1 MKRKKARLR
10 WIAWTLLLILCMN
23 SVGTTALAADIST
36 VKTENRM
43 KSVPQEEISLTEEHL
58 SGEEALAEKELMQQ
72 EETPTTE
79 EGIPGG
85 ESSLEEGTIP
95 EEVIPEGESTPE
107 KEDLP
112 EEGSVP
118 EKEEVPE
125 EESIPEKEE
134 LPEEESIP
142 EKETDP
148 KKENIPEAAAPETEK
163 SSEQQEEKEE
173 VSKLQE
179 IAQGFDI
186 DFYII
191 IGGEKVKLQNN
202 GITGIATWKDG
213 RTTYHGIS
221 VDDLVSVY
229 EEFGFTRGNDGQN
242 PDAYHKFVSAYR
254 GKKGIEYGTVHEDT
268 DSGKTYVSYNDGEN
282 QQGVPVDVYYLP
294 NGKGGYL
301 TLEKAVKKDNS
312 FYSMEVSGEGQDRIR
327 YALTGTTMEMTVS
340 DFNPESA
347 EQTDRIEWTCIG
359 ADDTVI
365 DGTVEAGNQT
375 KFTIGNISQSYVIQ
389 RADQTAFDLQFY
401 VYVDNEIRKL
411 PSDSLKKVYKWNRQG
426 RCFLSVSDLAEIY
439 KEYGLKETDKQFGK
453 FFPYAVRGEKTLAH
467 AAMETYKGKQYVSY
481 TLENQNTTVPTDVY
495 YMPKGADRSE
505 EVPENN
511 PEQLKQNRHSF
522 YSVTVIHP
530 DGSRTVTYHK
540 KDDDVTI
547 TVDPGETQASE
558 WLCVSEDEKK
568 TIQPV
573 KSDQG
578 LGFNIQRIEQ
588 PYTIACNTFA
598 PETLNIKFYTFVDY
612 ERYNVEQ
619 AEVPVLK
626 DTTSKPGT
634 TYYYISNEQ
643 LTKYLEKFHYD
654 GSIQN
659 GSRERFYYSK
669 RDYDSIHNAGKYTQN
684 GHDCIYIGKTGEPM
698 DVYYL
703 PDGEILPLLNVKTL
717 MEYHD
722 NRYNG
727 FYSVTVQDEDGQ
739 VYSPT
744 DLVNLPAMDFVAR
757 KTTLTRTV
765 STKPRVE
772 GQTKEVNWECRREDG
787 TLSGITGVKNEAD
800 HTMSF
805 TIQPEDAVR
814 PYVIVP
820 DNTEKPAETK
830 EANIS
835 FYVFIDGDY
844 KLVKNINAEQHYITK
859 ANSGRDSRYY
869 LRARKDD
876 TISQVYKEF
885 GFTPEKLEPG
895 ADGKEK
901 ILFGYATD
909 TRVFVQHP
917 YKDND
922 GTWYI
927 PVLKKGR
934 DVSVYYFS
942 QPNPLNPDKIEN
954 YFDRLT
960 GLSAQIG
967 VAGRHFDVEGSFHL
981 VEVMDPLN
989 LTKGQ
994 AVLRQYIAHGE
1005 HYSVEV
1011 PKKATLEG
1019 EYQGKNIIWSCTSD
1033 DKNVD
1038 DILPTPSGD
1047 DKLKFE
1053 WSSIVSSYKVV
1064 ADKPQD
1070 SNTVRVI
1077 YDTTRYM
1084 KKLPK
1089 EAKLTPQVGNKTRF
1103 TEDIPEGQDEEEYK
1117 VKSPYP
1123 LTYDHEDNDSKEL
1136 EQYEFDHWD
1145 YRDSKG
1151 RWQECDAGAKLS
1163 EIRKNAQEPIVFYAA
1178 WNKVS
1183 DRSRRQVQ
1191 FYICKSAMPEDGSVA
1206 LPSVNEDDYTSAV
1219 AVANCNIKA
1228 SILHDVPVL
1237 GNKNPTTWEHYANG
1251 HKRVMELLQG
1261 TRPDPGYIGN
1271 GDYIYKIDKI
1281 PSDEEVFQTIR
1292 ESGRTIRI
1300 GDKEIPSS
1308 KLDTE
1313 FFTIYWYSFKSEMSD
1328 GWHIDGRIVAKNG
1341 YLTVKKDFVGM
1352 PEEIEAIKKNY
1363 YIGID
1368 MDETFSDG
1376 TPQPPAFHQ
1385 HMKLVLPSEGGQTT
1399 DAKASAA
1406 EELPTE
1412 IVGTWDDKTHTS
1424 CTWIVKADP
1433 FWKYT
1438 LKEHN
1443 YKPDNPKVKF
1453 SGWYNVHNSHEQG
1466 ENVNS
1471 WELYPD
1477 SGIKFTGRG
1486 MGRGGESL
1494 TIELENRYQKPGVL
1508 TLNKFDASTG
1518 EGMEKITFDVSLD
1531 GAKKDSITTDKNGIA
1546 ELIIPLQDETGKN
1559 RTATETYLLRETN
1572 VPTGYVDTGDVQIT
1586 VEIANGAFKITEA
1599 KLVDRKAGENQEAVI
1614 APENG
1619 QIDGKAVLIPRGDT
1633 SLNIRNFS
1641 KTSSLHIKKMWEN
1654 KNDALTEKQVKIRLY
1669 RDGISTGQEF
1679 LLNEENG
1686 WEYTV
1691 DKVPLFLDKKP
1702 VEYKIE
1708 EVEIGK
1714 THYSPEF
1721 GDGFLYYE
1729 VIYPEIQYKDSTGQ
1743 LLSPKN
1749 ENEFQNI
1756 SKIELEVQNLHFNLA
1771 ERSFLKTDD
1780 LPRNRL
1786 AGAEFMFYEVP
1797 YKEGTSE
1804 YVDDTGYTVE
1814 YDEDSKNGE
1823 VVLKKD
1829 GKKCQPVN
1837 DRGYKTDEKGM
1848 LQLPKEMKKGR
1859 YWMVESTTPNKG
1871 ETGKTQYQD
1880 NMALYMVDVEDEI
1893 LFLYEKN
1900 PQTNI
1905 WKPLAD
1911 RHVVN
1916 HPHKGGVTVKISKEV
1931 TGPFGEHDKP
1941 FAMEILYWEDGMTM
1955 SKTVTASLKD
1965 GDAITLQHVEIGS
1978 ELEIREAVDTLKYDI
1993 SISQKNQDG
2002 SYLVETPALENKDQN
2017 IAVMTCEI
2025 TGMPGDV
2032 VELKVTN
2039 KNTEDATPDTGIHL
2053 DKNLYVWML
2062 ILISITVVLFF
2073 WRRKKNRIER
2083 E

>member
-1 MKRKKARLR
+1 MKKKKAWLR
-10 WIAWTLLLILCMN
+10 WIAWTLLVILCMN
-23 SVGTTALAADIST
+23 SVGTTALAADISIAET
-36 VKTENRM
+36 EKVKKSFSEEEIVSQEETHPAEESITGEE
-43 KSVPQEEISLTEEHL
+43 SVPQEEISLTEE
-58 SGEEALAEKELMQQ
+58 
-72 EETPTTE
+72 
-79 EGIPGG
+79 
-85 ESSLEEGTIP
+85 SSLEEGALSEKKP
-95 EEVIPEGESTPE
+95 ASQEETPLT
-107 KEDLP
+107 ED
-112 EEGSVP
+112 
-118 EKEEVPE
+118 
-125 EESIPEKEE
+125 SIPDGEILSER
-134 LPEEESIP
+134 
-142 EKETDP
+142 ETIL
-148 KKENIPEAAAPETEK
+148 KKEK
-163 SSEQQEEKEE
+163 LSEQQEEKQEL
-173 VSKLQE
+173 SKLQE
-179 IAQGFDI
+179 ITQGFDI

-191 IGGEKVKLQNN
+191 INGEKVKLQNN
-202 GITGIATWKDG
+202 GITSIATWKDG
-213 RTTYHGIS
+213 RTTYYGVSI
-221 VDDLVSVY
+221 DDLISVY
-229 EEFGFTRGNDGQN
+229 EEFGFTRGSNGQN
-242 PDAYHKFVSAYR
+242 PDATKKFVSAYR
-254 GKKGIEYGTVHEDT
+254 GKKEIGYGTVYEDV
-268 DSGKTYVSYNDGEN
+268 DSGKTYVSYNSGKD
-282 QQGVPVDVYYLP
+282 QQSAPVDVYYLP
-294 NGKGGYL
+294 NGIGIHL
-301 TLEKAVKKDNS
+301 TLEKAVKRDNS
-312 FYSMEVSGEGQDRIR
+312 FYSVEVKGEGQDQIC
-327 YALTGTTMEMTVS
+327 YALTGSAIEMRVS
-340 DFNPESA
+340 DFNPEWT
-347 EQTDRIEWTCIG
+347 EQTDRIEWTCVG
-359 ADDTVI
+359 ADDTVV
-365 DGTVEAGNQT
+365 DGVEAENQT

-389 RADQTAFDLQFY
+389 RADQTEFDIQFY

-411 PSDSLKKVYKWNRQG
+411 PSDSLKKVYKWNHQG
-426 RCFLSVSDLAEIY
+426 RSYLSVSDLAEIY
-439 KEYGLKETDKQFGK
+439 KEYGLKENEQQFGK
-453 FFPYAVRGEKTLAH
+453 NFPYAVRGEKTLAH
-467 AAMETYKGKQYVSY
+467 AAMATYKGKQYVSY
-481 TLENQNTTVPTDVY
+481 TLENQNTTVPTDIY
-495 YMPKGADRSE
+495 YMPKGADKSE
-505 EVPENN
+505 KVPENVVDGSGN
-511 PEQLKQNRHSF
+511 ITSSVTDQLKQNKHSF
-522 YSVTVIHP
+522 YSVTVIQP
-530 DGSRTVTYHK
+530 DGNRTVTYHK

-547 TVDPGETQASE
+547 SVDQGNTQESE

-573 KSDQG
+573 KNEQG
-578 LGFNIQRIEQ
+578 LGFAIQKIEQ

-634 TYYYISNEQ
+634 TYYYISNDQ

-654 GSIQN
+654 GSIKN
-659 GSRERFYYSK
+659 GKRERFYYSK
-669 RDYDSIHNAGKYTQN
+669 RDYDSIHNAGEYSKN

-703 PDGEILPLLNVKTL
+703 PDGEIAPLLNVKTL

-727 FYSVTVQDEDGQ
+727 FYSVTVQDEKGQ

-744 DLVNLPAMDFVAR
+744 DLENLPAIDFVAR

-772 GQTKEVNWECRREDG
+772 GQTGKVNWECRRKDG
-787 TLSGITGVKNEAD
+787 TLSGIVGIEDEANQ
-800 HTMSF
+800 TMSF
-805 TIQPEDAVR
+805 TIPKEDAVR

-844 KLVKNINAEQHYITK
+844 KLVKNINAEQYYITK

-885 GFTPEKLEPG
+885 GFKPEKLEPG

-917 YKDND
+917 YKDKD

-927 PVLKKGR
+927 PVLKKGN

-967 VAGRHFDVEGSFHL
+967 VAGRRFDVEGSFHL
-981 VEVMDPLN
+981 IEVMDPLN

-994 AVLRQYIAHGE
+994 AILKQYVAHGE
-1005 HYSVEV
+1005 SYSVEV

-1019 EYQGKNIIWSCTSD
+1019 EYRGKDINWSCTSD
-1033 DKNVD
+1033 DKNID
-1038 DILPTPSGD
+1038 DVYPTSLGG

-1053 WSSIVSSYKVV
+1053 WPSVSSSYKVV

-1070 SNTVRVI
+1070 SGTVRVI

-1084 KKLPK
+1084 KKFPK
-1089 EAKLTPQVGNKTRF
+1089 EAKLMPQVGNKTRF
-1103 TEDIPEGQDEEEYK
+1103 TEDIPEGQASTYK
-1117 VKSPYP
+1117 IKSPYP

-1145 YRDSKG
+1145 YRDGKG
-1151 RWQECDAGAKLS
+1151 HWQECDSGIELLQ
-1163 EIRKNAQEPIVFYAA
+1163 IINDAQRPIVFYAA

-1219 AVANCNIKA
+1219 AVANCNVKA

-1237 GNKNPTTWEHYANG
+1237 GNKNPTTWEHYVNG

-1261 TRPDPGYIGN
+1261 TRPDSGYIGN
-1271 GDYIYKIDKI
+1271 GDYIYKIDRI

-1300 GDKEIPSS
+1300 GEKEIPSS

-1341 YLTVKKDFVGM
+1341 YLTVQKDFVGM
-1352 PEEIEAIKKNY
+1352 PEVIKEIKKNY

-1368 MDETFSDG
+1368 MDEKFSDG
-1376 TPQPPAFHQ
+1376 TIQPPAFHQ
-1385 HMKLVLPSEGGQTT
+1385 HMKLVLPAEGSKISAIE
-1399 DAKASAA
+1399 DPSAKDST
-1406 EELPTE
+1406 TE
-1412 IVGTWDDKTHTS
+1412 IVGRWDDDTHTS

-1438 LKEHN
+1438 LKEYN
-1443 YKPDNPKVKF
+1443 YKSNSPEVQF

-1471 WELYPD
+1471 WEVYPE
-1477 SGIKFTGRG
+1477 SGVKFTGRG

-1518 EGMEKITFDVSLD
+1518 HGMEGITFDVSLK
-1531 GAKKDSITTDKNGIA
+1531 GIKQDSVTTDKNGIA
-1546 ELIIPLQDETGKN
+1546 EIAIPLQDKMGNN

-1572 VPTGYVDTGDVQIT
+1572 VPTGYIDPGDVQIT
-1586 VEIANGAFKITEA
+1586 VQIADGTFKITEA
-1599 KLVDRKAGENQEAVI
+1599 KLVDRKAGENQDVVI

-1619 QIDGKAVLIPRGDT
+1619 QIDGKAVLTPRGDT

-1641 KTSSLHIKKMWEN
+1641 KTSSLHIKKTWEN
-1654 KNDALTEKQVKIRLY
+1654 RNDALTEKQVKVRLY

-1686 WEYTV
+1686 WKYTL

-1702 VEYKIE
+1702 IEYRIE

-1729 VIYPEIQYKDSTGQ
+1729 VIYPEIQYKNSTGQ

-1749 ENEFQNI
+1749 EQEFQDI
-1756 SKIELEVQNLHFNLA
+1756 SQIELEVQNLHFNLA

-1786 AGAEFMFYEVP
+1786 AGAQFMLYEVP

-1814 YDEDSKNGE
+1814 YENGQNTDQ

-1829 GKKCQPVN
+1829 GQKCQSIAQP
-1837 DRGYKTDEKGM
+1837 YETDESGM
-1848 LQLPKEMKKGR
+1848 LQLPDTVKKGR
-1859 YWMVESTTPNKG
+1859 YWMVESSTPNKG
-1871 ETGKTQYQD
+1871 VTGKTQYED

-1893 LFLYEKN
+1893 LFLYEKD

-1916 HPHKGGVTVKISKEV
+1916 HPHKGGVTVKITKEV
-1931 TGPFGEHDKP
+1931 TGPFGERDKP
-1941 FAMEILYWEDGMTM
+1941 FAMEIFYREDGMKM
-1955 SKTVTASLKD
+1955 GKTVTASVKN
-1965 GDAITLQHVEIGS
+1965 GEMITLQHVDIGS
-1978 ELEIREAVDTLKYDI
+1978 EIKITETVNTSKYDI
-1993 SISQKNQDG
+1993 SISQKNQNG
-2002 SYLVETPALENKDQN
+2002 SYLPETPAVEKEN
-2017 IAVMTCEI
+2017 AATMTCKI

-2032 VELKVTN
+2032 MELKVTN
-2039 KNTEDATPDTGIHL
+2039 KNIEDATPDTGIHL
-2053 DKNLYVWML
+2053 EKNLYVWML
-2062 ILISITVVLFF
+2062 IIISITAVSFF
-2073 WRRKKNRIER
+2073 WRRKKQNRESIKEKEGVR
-2083 E
+2083 